1 MNWLRGEIAMALSIN
16 YSARRPTP
24 LSDEEQVEIQKVLA
38 RYCVDSRVK
47 RFAEKGE
54 GLNWQPFGLA
64 SPSDF
69 SAADVVLE
77 GSTRL
82 PDNTEEAFAA
92 GVTHWCNALS
102 ALRRVIHKAMW
113 SVRVEDQEIAW
124 DYQHDRFDP
133 AK

>member
-1 MNWLRGEIAMALSIN
+1 MSLSIY

-24 LSDEEQVEIQKVLA
+24 LSDEEQVEIDKVLA

-47 RFAEKGE
+47 RFAETGE
-54 GLNWQPFGLA
+54 GLNWQPFGIA
-64 SPSDF
+64 PSNDY
-69 SAADVVLE
+69 SAADVVFE
-77 GSTRL
+77 GSTPL
-82 PDNTEEAFAA
+82 PDNTEEAFSQ

-102 ALRRVIHKAMW
+102 ALRRVIQKAMW

-124 DYQHDRFDP
+124 DYQHDRYDP